1 MIIAPDGVR
10 LLQLLQQPN
19 QQQRV
24 PHYLSARISPMPVSK
39 TPAVLLA
46 TEHYDEAWGTVAE
59 AAVAVAVTGGIL
71 GSTSAGPT
79 TAAALQL
86 AVAVVK
92 QSSGRS
98 FHVPSM
104 LRWMSA
110 NVILQLT
117 DPAAVAAAG
126 HKTQS
131 LTTAPCF
138 LQAVIT
144 ALAVQTQWLL
154 QPAAKGSGYVSTG
167 SASSNASSGMF
178 GSSSLSSLAGGS
190 SISVAST
197 GSNKGWLFG
206 RNRLQDLDTAPQ
218 KDQGRMRER
227 LLPSHTLLLECLGLQ
242 GNKADELV
250 DAVYRE
256 GARPI
261 SQQDIQA
268 YVNMYRS
275 LARHMRLVT
284 IGPPVP
290 TDAGRMYQVSSCPK

>member
-1 MIIAPDGVR
+1 
-10 LLQLLQQPN
+10 
-19 QQQRV
+19 
-24 PHYLSARISPMPVSK
+24 
-39 TPAVLLA
+39 
-46 TEHYDEAWGTVAE
+46 
-59 AAVAVAVTGGIL
+59 
-71 GSTSAGPT
+71 
-79 TAAALQL
+79 
-86 AVAVVK
+86 
-92 QSSGRS
+92 
-98 FHVPSM
+98 M

-126 HKTQS
+126 HRTQS

-138 LQAVIT
+138 LQAVVT
-144 ALAVQTQWLL
+144 ALAVQAHWLL
-154 QPAAKGSGYVSTG
+154 QPAASKGGNFVSASRDSSSMIGSG
-167 SASSNASSGMF
+167 
-178 GSSSLSSLAGGS
+178 SLSSLNGSS

-197 GSNKGWLFG
+197 GSSKGWLFG
-206 RNRLQDLDTAPQ
+206 RNRLQDVDTAPQ

-242 GNKADELV
+242 GSKVDELV

-261 SQQDIQA
+261 SQQDVQA
-268 YVNMYRS
+268 YVHMYLG

-290 TDAGRMYQVSSCPK
+290 TESGRMYQVRLVGYVPMAQTHSSRQQCLQQRQMALLAILFCVAG

>member
-1 MIIAPDGVR
+1 
-10 LLQLLQQPN
+10 
-19 QQQRV
+19 
-24 PHYLSARISPMPVSK
+24 
-39 TPAVLLA
+39 
-46 TEHYDEAWGTVAE
+46 
-59 AAVAVAVTGGIL
+59 
-71 GSTSAGPT
+71 
-79 TAAALQL
+79 
-86 AVAVVK
+86 
-92 QSSGRS
+92 
-98 FHVPSM
+98 
-104 LRWMSA
+104 MSA

-126 HKTQS
+126 HRTQS

-144 ALAVQTQWLL
+144 ALAVQAQWLL
-154 QPAAKGSGYVSTG
+154 QPAAKASGFAGVSSISSSSTNSSMLGS
-167 SASSNASSGMF
+167 N
-178 GSSSLSSLAGGS
+178 SLSSLTGVS

-218 KDQGRMRER
+218 KDQGRSRER

-242 GNKADELV
+242 GSKADELV

-261 SQQDIQA
+261 SQQDVQA

-275 LARHMRLVT
+275 LASHMRLVT
-284 IGPPVP
+284 IGQPVP
-290 TDAGRMYQVSSCPK
+290 TESGRMYQVRAWRDG